1 MNTRTAFGLWM
12 LVLVCLMV
20 IPAMAQEYV
29 IGNGDVISV
38 TFWQDAGLNLQGT
51 IGEDGMLQLPVGGSV
66 KATGLT
72 ANQLATAIV
81 ERISLYNQRITSANV
96 KVVEFG
102 SRKIYIMG
110 NVRNPGK
117 YTFQTIPNLWQII
130 SEAGGPLET
139 ANLNN
144 VVIVRNGRQGEPQT
158 MQVDLASH
166 LRQQTFDQLPAI
178 EPGDNIY
185 VPAVVGGTAGS
196 GMSSIQSQQNVL
208 FIYGEV
214 SHPGVFSFNKEL
226 NLLEALVTAGGPTPQ
241 ARLDQVRVIRKTGA
255 FSNVTRVDV
264 ARYADEGSPSFF
276 MVQGGDAIYV
286 PRKRVLRESILFDIA
301 MIMTTAAVTALVYDI
316 IAQN

>member
-1 MNTRTAFGLWM
+1 
-12 LVLVCLMV
+12 
-20 IPAMAQEYV
+20 
-29 IGNGDVISV
+29 
-38 TFWQDAGLNLQGT
+38 
-51 IGEDGMLQLPVGGSV
+51 
-66 KATGLT
+66 
-72 ANQLATAIV
+72 
-81 ERISLYNQRITSANV
+81 
-96 KVVEFG
+96 
-102 SRKIYIMG
+102 
-110 NVRNPGK
+110 
-117 YTFQTIPNLWQII
+117 
-130 SEAGGPLET
+130 
-139 ANLNN
+139 